1 MNGHEALRQWYRLA
15 DQLIA
20 ASSHAELAEAARI
33 LALNCAH
40 YANRYGELPIEE
52 HMDFLNAAELSDEQ
66 AGLIAAGMKSPAPV
80 WAGKP
85 ITAEVQTYLGFDN
98 SSSARRSRGP

>member
-1 MNGHEALRQWYRLA
+1 MSEHESLRRWYRLA

-40 YANRYGELPIEE
+40 YASRYGELPIEE
-52 HMDFLNAAELSDEQ
+52 HMDFLNATELSDEQ
-66 AGLIAAGMKSPAPV
+66 ASLIAAGMETLV
-80 WAGKP
+80 G
-85 ITAEVQTYLGFDN
+85 VLG
-98 SSSARRSRGP
+98 AARGPVAH